1 MEIDNILI
9 ADDDPE
15 LGDMLRDDLLEY
27 GYNVRVVDNGLDAIA
42 QLKKNQ
48 YKLAIVDIRMPKV
61 DGFGVLKFIKEE
73 MPAVKIIMLTAY
85 ADLRHAVMSQN
96 GGADEF
102 MTKPYNIEV
111 MHFTIQKLLAE
122 RDAPKKPLGS

>member
-1 MEIDNILI
+1 MMDNILI
-9 ADDDPE
+9 ADDDLE
-15 LGDMLRDDLLEY
+15 LGDILREELVDY
-27 GYNVRVVDNGLDAIA
+27 GYRVHVVDNGADAIA
-42 QLKKNQ
+42 QLKENR

-85 ADLRHAVMSQN
+85 ADLKHAVMSQN

-102 MTKPYNIEV
+102 MTKPYNIEM
-111 MHFTIQKLLAE
+111 MHFAIQKLLAE
-122 RDAPKKPLGS
+122 KDTGKNPLGS